1 MRLSIRSSLTA
12 ALLASCVIGG
22 SAFALK
28 PKDDEGL
35 KAARQKAEESLK
47 HTFSN
52 FEFYSFKPS
61 VIDGLYQIDT
71 GDRMIYY
78 SPDANVIVFGEMWD
92 HLGNNLSAAAL
103 SEAAQERMKEF
114 DLSSALEFGP
124 EDAPLIT
131 EYSNPHCGY
140 CQQLHGYLEEKK
152 RGGGVEIRRRIIF
165 AVGHSRPAQDAAEHI
180 LCSDNPEQA
189 FSDIYEKRN
198 TGPLLRCDEGR
209 ERVLQHIE
217 ITRAAGVQGTPTLVV
232 EGERI
237 SGFHRKRLDEF
248 LQQQASNKGE

>member
-1 MRLSIRSSLTA
+1 MRRSIRSSLSV
-12 ALLASCVIGG
+12 ALLTTCFIGG
-22 SAFALK
+22 GVFAFD
-28 PKDDEGL
+28 PKDDDGL
-35 KAARQKAEESLK
+35 EAAREKAEASLQ

-61 VIDGLYQIDT
+61 MIEGIYQIDT

-78 SPDANVIVFGEMWD
+78 SPAANVILFGEMWD

-103 SEAAQERMKEF
+103 SVAAQERMTGF
-114 DLSSALEFGP
+114 DLTSALEFGP
-124 EDAPLIT
+124 EDGPLLT

-140 CQQLHGYLEEKK
+140 CQQLHGYLDQKQRDDGIE
-152 RGGGVEIRRRIIF
+152 VRRRIIF

-189 FSDIYEKRN
+189 FSEIYQRRN
-198 TGPLLRCDEGR
+198 TGPLIRCDEGR
-209 ERVLQHIE
+209 KRVLQHIE

-232 EGERI
+232 DGEFIRGFHQERI
-237 SGFHRKRLDEF
+237 EEF
-248 LQQQASNKGE
+248 LQQASNKGE